1 MKTYINFAG
10 FTVGLVVLLLLA
22 FSILQWLH
30 VPAGNFLDWVI
41 GGVTFWWLLLI
52 VTVPWN
58 IHFEAKEVLAEAE
71 ESRKKNIKVEEE
83 QIKYVKAIAKS
94 SLIAAIVLH
103 FLSTIGLY
111 ALAIFSISAVGYVG
125 SAAALLL
132 TILRP
137 AVRFYQYLAVRLSM
151 IRREF
156 RYPREDIEQ
165 LRNRFDNLE
174 IRVTE
179 IEEKLNLKNP
189 NSWAAMQEQ
198 YRQKT
203 EKDLTRLATAM
214 EDLKVTNQ
222 AEHLRLEREAQNAIS
237 QLSADAQFLD
247 RVREII
253 RFFKEA

>member
-1 MKTYINFAG
+1 MKTYVNFAG
-10 FTVGLVVLLLLA
+10 FTVGLVILLLLA
-22 FSILQWLH
+22 FSILQWLN

-58 IHFEAKEVLAEAE
+58 IHFEAKEVLAEAT
-71 ESRKKNIKVEEE
+71 ESRKKDLKVDEE
-83 QIKYVKAIAKS
+83 QVKYVKTLASS

-103 FLSTIGLY
+103 FLSAIGLY
-111 ALAIFSISAVGYVG
+111 VLAVLGISVVGYVG

-137 AVRFYQYLAVRLSM
+137 AVRLYQYLAVRLSM

-156 RYPREDIEQ
+156 LYPREDIAE
-165 LRNRFDNLE
+165 LRSRFDNVE
-174 IRVTE
+174 VKIAE

-189 NSWAAMQEQ
+189 NSWAAMQES
-198 YRQKT
+198 YRKKT
-203 EKDLTRLATAM
+203 EKDLTRLATAI
-214 EDLKVTNQ
+214 EDLRVTNQ
-222 AEHLRLEREAQNAIS
+222 AEHLRLARDAQNAIS
-237 QLSADAQFLD
+237 QLSADGQFLD

>member
-10 FTVGLVVLLLLA
+10 LTVGLVIILLLA
-22 FSILQWLH
+22 FSVLQLLQI
-30 VPAGNFLDWVI
+30 PTGNFLDWVI
-41 GGVTFWWLLLI
+41 GGATFWWLLLI

-71 ESRKKNIKVEEE
+71 ESRKKDIKVDEE
-83 QIKYVKAIAKS
+83 QVKYVNAIAKS

-103 FLSTIGLY
+103 LLSTIGLY
-111 ALAIFSISAVGYVG
+111 ALAVLGISAVGYVG

-137 AVRFYQYLAVRLSM
+137 AVRLYQYLAVRLSM

-156 RYPREDIEQ
+156 QHPREDIAE
-165 LRNRFDNLE
+165 LRSRFDNLE
-174 IRVTE
+174 IQIGE
-179 IEEKLNLKNP
+179 IQETLNLQNP
-189 NSWAAMQEQ
+189 NSWVAMQENRLEKAQ
-198 YRQKT
+198 
-203 EKDLTRLATAM
+203 KDLTRLATAI
-214 EDLKVTNQ
+214 EENKVTNQ
-222 AEHLRLEREAQNAIS
+222 AEHLRLAREAQSAIS
-237 QLSADAQFLD
+237 QLSADAEFLD